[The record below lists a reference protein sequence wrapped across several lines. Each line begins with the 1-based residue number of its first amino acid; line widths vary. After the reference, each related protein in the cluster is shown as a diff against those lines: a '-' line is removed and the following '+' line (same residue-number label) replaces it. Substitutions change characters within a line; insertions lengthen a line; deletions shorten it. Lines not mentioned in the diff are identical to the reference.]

1 MEFIWQPFQKHLNN
15 STQIYTYAMYDH
27 YCYFDGFWW
36 DDRFYGDSPVVTNP
50 NLETFN
56 ADWKTD
62 LLLAK
67 VYELLDVYQ
76 GDHLLVTQGCDFTF
90 ANAKQNFFSLD
101 RLIQYFNDHVENV
114 TLIYSTPGIYLDAI
128 KAQNLS
134 YPVKTDDM
142 FPYADRDNE
151 YWTGYFTSRANSKG
165 QARDGSANLHA
176 ANKLLAMKVLDQ
188 AASDATVNQALQ
200 AQNSMLDSLG
210 IY

>member
-1 MEFIWQPFQKHLNN
+1 
-15 STQIYTYAMYDH
+15 MYDH

-36 DDRFYGDSPVVTNP
+36 DDRFYGDSPVVEDP
-50 NLETFN
+50 KLETFN

-90 ANAKQNFFSLD
+90 ANARQNFKSLD
-101 RLIQYFNDHVENV
+101 RLIDYFNDHVENV
-114 TLIYSTPGIYLDAI
+114 TLVYSTPGMYLDAI

-142 FPYADRDNE
+142 FPYADR
-151 YWTGYFTSRANSKG
+151 
-165 QARDGSANLHA
+165 
-176 ANKLLAMKVLDQ
+176 
-188 AASDATVNQALQ
+188 
-200 AQNSMLDSLG
+200 
-210 IY
+210 